1 VIAVRALP
9 ASSPAVRLARHL
21 GLDANPLRRTADRA
35 EAWFRIGVLAALLVG
50 GPLAAIGAGQWAY
63 HTGIREATAQAAR
76 LHSARAVLLQPA
88 PLVLSNAG
96 AFDYGE
102 ARVRARWQDPDGAR
116 HTGEIL
122 AAMGLPAG
130 RTVTVWLNSA
140 GKLTGPPLQA
150 AQITSRAIA
159 IAALTPAALAV
170 VLLSALLLIRC
181 LLDRRRLAAWD
192 AAWLAVGPRWTRH
205 GP

>member
-1 VIAVRALP
+1 
-9 ASSPAVRLARHL
+9 
-21 GLDANPLRRTADRA
+21 DRA

-76 LHSARAVLLQPA
+76 LHS
-88 PLVLSNAG
+88 AG

-205 GP
+205 GPGPTMTGTQSSGQLASQD